1 MGLRNTLNTLGNFGH
16 LLKIK
21 KHLVPRSPDQPD
33 SIGLQLEQNAAKYP
47 NHSMI
52 VFEDQEYTWGEFNK
66 LCNRYSH
73 SIKAAGVCKG
83 DTVSLMME
91 NRPEFLACAIA
102 IQKLGATAA
111 LINTN
116 LSGKQLTHCITV
128 TESSLFIVGEES
140 CIAVEGTLS
149 EIGLNRDTGYL
160 YVKDNGALPC
170 PDWARDLDILS
181 QNAAEDNPADTG
193 TVQLGDNALYIFT
206 SGTTGLPKAAL
217 LSHLKFLGSSK
228 MSAIAGFKCLPED
241 RIYICLPLYH
251 ATGLMIGFGAA
262 LDSGASIFLR
272 RKFSGS
278 NFLKEVRQHNTTCFI
293 YIGEIC
299 RYLLSQPVNTDD
311 ANNPLTNI
319 MGNGLRPDIWME
331 FKDRYGVKRIS
342 EFYGSSEGNVAFA
355 NLLNKDCTIGM
366 TTSSIALVKYD
377 VDNEALVKNSDG
389 TLIHVEKG
397 QPGLLIGEIT
407 VTQRFEGYTNKE
419 ASESKIIRNAFT
431 EGDAWFDTGDL
442 IKEIDVGFAAGQ
454 SHYQFVDRLGDTF
467 RWKSENVS
475 TNEVGEIINQHPQI
489 HLSNVYGVEVPHVDG
504 RAGMATLILGEGC
517 SELDMESLSQHVN
530 DNLTSYAKPVFVRIQ
545 QELDV
550 TGTFKMLKGEAR
562 KQGFDIHQINEPVYV
577 MKPGTQNYTLLDTE
591 YLEIIRAG
599 DAGF

>member
-1 MGLRNTLNTLGNFGH
+1 MGIRNTLNTLGNFGH
-16 LLKIK
+16 LIRIK
-21 KHLVPRSPDQPD
+21 KHLVPRPADSFD
-33 SIGLQLEQNAAKYP
+33 SIGLQLEQNASTYP

-52 VFEDQEYTWGEFNK
+52 VFEDQEYTWGKFNK
-66 LCNRYSH
+66 LCNRYAH
-73 SIKAAGVCKG
+73 SIKAAGIGKG

-91 NRPEFLACAIA
+91 NRPEFLACVFA

-116 LSGKQLTHCITV
+116 LTGEQLTHCTTV

-140 CIAVEGTLS
+140 CGAVEGTLS
-149 EIGLNRDTGYL
+149 EMALSRETGYL
-160 YVKDNGALPC
+160 YVKDKGALPC
-170 PDWARDLDILS
+170 PDWARDLDVLS
-181 QNAAEDNPADTG
+181 QNAPEDNPEDTP
-193 TVQLGDNALYIFT
+193 TIQLGDNALYIFT

-217 LSHLKFLGSSK
+217 LSHLKFLGSGK
-228 MSAIAGFKCLPED
+228 MSAIAGFKCSQKD

-262 LDSGASIFLR
+262 LNSGASIFLR

-278 NFLKEVRQHNTTCFI
+278 RFIEEVRQHNTTCFI

-299 RYLLSQPVNTDD
+299 RYLLSQPDKAND
-311 ANNPLTNI
+311 ADNPLTKI
-319 MGNGLRPDIWME
+319 MGNGLRPDIWMD
-331 FKDRYGVKRIS
+331 FKSRYGIKRVA
-342 EFYGSSEGNVAFA
+342 EFYGASEGNVAFA
-355 NLLNKDCTIGM
+355 NLLNKDCTVGM
-366 TTSSIALVKYD
+366 TTASIALVKYD
-377 VDNEALVKNSDG
+377 VDNATLVKNPDG

-397 QPGLLIGEIT
+397 QPGLLIGEINE
-407 VTQRFEGYTNKE
+407 TQRFEGYTNKE
-419 ASESKIIRNAFT
+419 ASESKIIRSAFT

-454 SHYQFVDRLGDTF
+454 SHYQFVDRLGDTY

-504 RAGMATLILGEGC
+504 RAGMATIILGEGHN
-517 SELDMESLSQHVN
+517 ELDIESLAQHVN
-530 DNLTSYAKPVFVRIQ
+530 KNLTSYAKPVFIRVQ

-562 KQGFDIHQINEPVYV
+562 KQGFDIHQIDEAVYV
-577 MKPGTQNYTLLDTE
+577 MKPGTQEYTLLDAE
-591 YLEIIRAG
+591 YLEVITAG